1 MGKKVGVGCL
11 VVLVIAILLAI
22 VGGMAATGTES
33 SESSPRTNGSQ
44 VTAPATPAAPAP
56 TATLPPRYPQERVP
70 SLPAPTATPPP
81 AAPAPTAPPPP
92 AAAAPPAPP
101 PPAAQPVALSGRG
114 TSTTAVDLTDGL
126 FTVDINVTGNTDDGR
141 PTNIVVKIESV
152 QGGQE
157 LLLNEVAASWS
168 GSVTVRVGS
177 RSLGLGP
184 GRSIISV
191 DAAPGATWEISI
203 TAAAGSSTVQVA
215 PPPAAQPVAL
225 SGRGTSTAAVDLT
238 DGLFTVDINVT
249 GNTDDG
255 RPTHIAARIESV
267 QGGRKLLLNEVA
279 ASWSGSVTVRV
290 GSRSLDLEPGRSIIS
305 VDAAPGATWEMSIQ
319 PQ

>member
-81 AAPAPTAPPPP
+81 AA
-92 AAAAPPAPP
+92 
-101 PPAAQPVALSGRG
+101 QPVALSGRG

-126 FTVDINVTGNTDDGR
+126 FTVDINVSGNTDDGR

-157 LLLNEVAASWS
+157 
-168 GSVTVRVGS
+168 
-177 RSLGLGP
+177 
-184 GRSIISV
+184 
-191 DAAPGATWEISI
+191 
-203 TAAAGSSTVQVA
+203 
-215 PPPAAQPVAL
+215 
-225 SGRGTSTAAVDLT
+225 
-238 DGLFTVDINVT
+238 
-249 GNTDDG
+249 
-255 RPTHIAARIESV
+255 
-267 QGGRKLLLNEVA
+267 LLLNEVA

>member
-44 VTAPATPAAPAP
+44 VTAPATPAAPPPATP
-56 TATLPPRYPQERVP
+56 PPATLPPRYPQERVP
-70 SLPAPTATPPP
+70 SLPAPTA
-81 AAPAPTAPPPP
+81 PPPP
-92 AAAAPPAPP
+92 AAAAPTAPP

-114 TSTTAVDLTDGL
+114 TSTAAVDLTDGL
-126 FTVDINVTGNTDDGR
+126 FTVDINVSGNTDDGR
-141 PTNIVVKIESV
+141 PTHIVVKIESV

-157 LLLNEVAASWS
+157 LLVNEVAASWS

-238 DGLFTVDINVT
+238 DGLFTVDINVS

-255 RPTHIAARIESV
+255 RPTHIAARIKSV

-305 VDAAPGATWEMSIQ
+305 VDAASGATWEISIQ
-319 PQ
+319 SQ